1 MKAPE
6 IASAASEERT
16 LHYVHVA
23 RAMDWLRL
31 GWLVVLPN
39 RRMHHDYYNVTMEWL
54 CDCTMVKPQ

>member
-1 MKAPE
+1 MTRQ
-6 IASAASEERT
+6 RT

-39 RRMHHDYYNVTMEWL
+39 RRMHHDHYNVTMEWL
-54 CDCTMVKPQ
+54 CDCKMVKPQ